1 MPNKGLRAALATVSL
16 LLVGGLLVWAQEK
29 KGAPPHEREV
39 TEAEVPPAA
48 LAALK
53 KLAGAAAFTE
63 FAEEVE
69 HGRKFYEGSWKG
81 PDGNVDAVVTPTG
94 DVVEIE
100 EILPPE
106 KIPAGVRA
114 ATEQE
119 AGKGTAVTFERKTLY
134 LYEVHFKKDGKGRE
148 MMFTADGR
156 RYHEEGPKEGEKEH
170 DEDEDD

>member
-106 KIPAGVRA
+106 KIPAGDRL
-114 ATEQE
+114 
-119 AGKGTAVTFERKTLY
+119 GLKTGSARL
-134 LYEVHFKKDGKGRE
+134 
-148 MMFTADGR
+148 R
-156 RYHEEGPKEGEKEH
+156 RLGIDRHTVLH
-170 DEDEDD
+170 SV